1 MGAEAI
7 RHILGRHKSGEPLG
21 LYSVCSAHPAVLRAA
36 SHQAVSDGS
45 NLLVESTSNQVDQF
59 GGYSGMKPRE
69 FVAYV
74 RGIAAETGLEEE
86 RIIFGG
92 DHLGPNVWQ
101 SESAA
106 VAMARAHDQ
115 VVAYREAGYQKFHLD
130 ATYSCAG
137 DPAAPL
143 PAALIAE
150 RTAELC
156 QAVEGATS
164 APGARPV
171 YVIGSDVPLP
181 GGATMPGE
189 ALAVTPVEEV
199 EEIIA
204 LTRAAF
210 LRRDLGDAW
219 ERVIAVVVQ
228 PGVEFDHS
236 LVHDYRPV
244 RAEALSRYIEK
255 EERLVYEAHST
266 DYQTENALAELVRD
280 HFAILKVGPWLT
292 FAFREAAFALEMIE
306 TEWLGRRRGLLLS
319 RLGITI
325 EKEMTTDPK
334 HWQKHYRG
342 TTEEQAVARRYS
354 LSDRIRYYWPR
365 PAVQES
371 LGRLLANLQAGP
383 LPAGL
388 LSQFM
393 PEQYRAV
400 RSGEIAAEPAALIE
414 HRIRQVLAAYVHATG
429 VRCL

>member
-7 RHILGRHKSGEPLG
+7 RHILGRHKSGESLG
-21 LYSVCSAHPAVLRAA
+21 LYSVCSAHRAVLHAA
-36 SHQAVSDGS
+36 ALQALSDDS
-45 NLLVESTSNQVDQF
+45 ILLVESTSNQVDQF
-59 GGYSGMKPRE
+59 GGYSGMKPLE

-106 VAMARAHDQ
+106 VAMAKAHDQ
-115 VVAYREAGYQKFHLD
+115 VVAYREAGYLKFHLD

-137 DPAAPL
+137 DPEAPL
-143 PAALIAE
+143 PAGLIAE

-156 QAVEGATS
+156 QAVEVGIDAG
-164 APGARPV
+164 GARPL

-189 ALAVTPVEEV
+189 ALTVTPVAEV
-199 EEIIA
+199 EEIIT

-210 LRRDLGDAW
+210 MQRGLGDAW

-236 LVHDYRPV
+236 LVHDYRPA
-244 RAEALSRYIEK
+244 RAEALSRFIET

-266 DYQTENALAELVRD
+266 DYQTGSALAELVRD

-292 FAFREAAFALEMIE
+292 FAFREAVFALEMIE
-306 TEWLGRRRGLLLS
+306 TEWLGRRKGLQLS
-319 RLGITI
+319 RLGATI
-325 EKEMTTDPK
+325 EEEMAAAPK

-342 TTEEQAVARRYS
+342 TAEEQAVARRYS

-383 LPAGL
+383 VPAGL

-400 RSGEIAAEPAALIE
+400 RAGEIAAEPAAFIE
-414 HRIRQVLAAYVHATG
+414 HKIRQVLAAYVHATG
-429 VRCL
+429 VRRL